1 MIFDYRILKIVSN
14 DQLKKSFISSFFVNF
29 LLILEFA
36 IRRFFPVVPSEF
48 KNQFLS
54 KIGLD
59 YKTPD
64 SDLDFFFLIFKKQ
77 RMPK

>member
-1 MIFDYRILKIVSN
+1 MIFDYRILKIVNN
-14 DQLKKSFISSFFVNF
+14 DQFKKKLDFLIILK
-29 LLILEFA
+29 FA

-64 SDLDFFFLIFKKQ
+64 SDLDIFFLIFKKQ